1 VSNVPTHRAHGAS
14 PRARPTPPTP
24 WIDRARAGAILAG
37 LAVAHGAACS
47 QPATDEAPRARIRL
61 WHTFNP
67 AETAELNQTL
77 AHWTGAPV
85 ESSMAPFGLGLAILR
100 RDLAQGRDC
109 PDLVR
114 VDATWLPGLVRD
126 RLIAPVPEDIARA
139 RDFLPEAV
147 ELASVDGALHGL
159 PQAMDGL
166 AILYREDAVAGHAWP
181 PATMDA
187 LVATAR
193 SLASGAPGAPR
204 HGLGLRVDGYWFV
217 PFLRAWGPGLLPDA
231 GAAGQ
236 AHAPIRLGI
245 DTAEAALALA
255 RFAALF
261 GPDGIAPPPSPPDE
275 VDSDEI
281 RRFRSGELV
290 AVVNGPW
297 AVAGL
302 IGADTA
308 GSGAGE
314 HRGLGVAALPGAPR
328 GGHSWAVPRCAVH
341 ARDAFALALFLTAP
355 ERQAAWA
362 SRLGVIPTT
371 RAGLAQSGA
380 FVRSFH
386 AALAQARPL
395 PRHAITPAL
404 FDDLSPAVAAAVT
417 GNATPA
423 EALAG
428 VARAWRRLFAS
439 QGFAVA
445 SAGAAIPDTATAPA
459 VLPAQDALP

>member
-1 VSNVPTHRAHGAS
+1 MSNVPAHGAHGAAPARS
-14 PRARPTPPTP
+14 APRIPRARP
-24 WIDRARAGAILAG
+24 GALFLLVLA
-37 LAVAHGAACS
+37 LAACS
-47 QPATDEAPRARIRL
+47 RPARDEAPRARIRL

-67 AETAELNQTL
+67 AETAELNRTL

-85 ESSMAPFGLGLAILR
+85 EASMTPFGLGLAILR
-100 RDLAQGRDC
+100 RELAQGRDC

-126 RLIAPVPEDIARA
+126 QLIAPVPEDIARG

-147 ELASVDGALHGL
+147 ELASVNGALHGL

-181 PATMDA
+181 PATMDELIA
-187 LVATAR
+187 AAR
-193 SLASGAPGAPR
+193 ALASGAPGAPQY
-204 HGLGLRVDGYWFV
+204 GLGLRVDGYWFV
-217 PFLRAWGPGLLPDA
+217 PFLRAWGPGLLPGA
-231 GAAGQ
+231 GAAGE
-236 AHAPIRLGI
+236 AHAPIQLGI
-245 DTAEAALALA
+245 ETPEAALALA

-261 GPDGIAPPPSPPDE
+261 GPDGVAPPPSPPDD

-281 RRFRSGELV
+281 RRFRAGELV

-302 IGADTA
+302 LGDGASHGNGD
-308 GSGAGE
+308 

-328 GGHSWAVPRCAVH
+328 GGHSWAVPRCAAH
-341 ARDAFALALFLTAP
+341 ARDAFALAQFLTAP

-362 SRLGVIPTT
+362 RSLGVIPTT

-380 FVRSFH
+380 FVQSFH

-395 PRHAITPAL
+395 PRHPITPAL
-404 FDDLSPAVAAAVT
+404 FDDLSPAVAAVVS

-428 VARAWRRLFAS
+428 VARAWRRLLAS

-445 SAGAAIPDTATAPA
+445 GEPIPDTAPATAPGEA
-459 VLPAQDALP
+459 PAQDVAP

>member
-1 VSNVPTHRAHGAS
+1 MSNASAH
-14 PRARPTPPTP
+14 
-24 WIDRARAGAILAG
+24 RARARSSIRLVVPILIAIALDAGCSRPAGDGAP
-37 LAVAHGAACS
+37 AA
-47 QPATDEAPRARIRL
+47 TARIRL

-77 AHWTGAPV
+77 AHWTGAAV

-100 RDLAQGRDC
+100 RDLAHGRDC

-126 RLIAPVPEDIARA
+126 QLLAPVPQDIAGQ
-139 RDFLPEAV
+139 RDFLPEAL

-166 AILYREDAVAGHAWP
+166 AILYREAAVAGHAWP
-181 PATMDA
+181 PATMDE

-193 SLASGAPGAPR
+193 ELTSGVDGGIGPGHGPR
-204 HGLGLRVDGYWFV
+204 HGLGLRLDGYWFV
-217 PFLRAWGPGLLPDA
+217 PFLRAWGPGLLPNADA
-231 GAAGQ
+231 SLGPT
-236 AHAPIRLGI
+236 HEPIRLGI
-245 DTAEAALALA
+245 ETPEAAAALA
-255 RFAALF
+255 RFAGLF
-261 GPDGIAPPPSPPDE
+261 GPDGIAPPPSPPDN

-281 RRFRSGELV
+281 RRFRAGELA
-290 AVVNGPW
+290 AVINGPW

-302 IGADTA
+302 IGGDA
-308 GSGAGE
+308 
-314 HRGLGVAALPGAPR
+314 RGDNHGIGVAALPGAPR
-328 GGHSWAVPRCAVH
+328 GGHSWAVPRCARQP
-341 ARDAFALALFLTAP
+341 RDAFALALFLTAP

-362 SRLGVIPTT
+362 RRLGVIPTT
-371 RAGLAQSGA
+371 RAGLEQSDP

-395 PRHAITPAL
+395 PRHPITPAL
-404 FDDLSPAVAAAVT
+404 FDDLSPAVAAAVS
-417 GNATPA
+417 GNAAPA

-428 VARAWRRLFAS
+428 VARAWRRLLES

-445 SAGAAIPDTATAPA
+445 PASDAAASEAAAAEAPA
-459 VLPAQDALP
+459 SAPPPAQDPPP

>member
-1 VSNVPTHRAHGAS
+1 MELTRELTGGLL
-14 PRARPTPPTP
+14 ARPAGR
-24 WIDRARAGAILAG
+24 RALLLA
-37 LAVAHGAACS
+37 LALSAACS
-47 QPATDEAPRARIRL
+47 RPASDDAPAAPARIRL

-77 AHWTGAPV
+77 TEWTGAPV
-85 ESSMAPFGLGLAILR
+85 ETSMAPFGRGLAILR
-100 RDLAQGRDC
+100 GDLAQGRDC

-126 RLIAPVPEDIARA
+126 QLLAPVPADVAGQ
-139 RDFLPEAV
+139 RDFLPEAL
-147 ELASVDGALHGL
+147 ELASAGGALHGL

-166 AILYREDAVAGHAWP
+166 AILYREQAVAGQPWP
-181 PATMDA
+181 PATMDE

-193 SLASGAPGAPR
+193 ALTSGNR

-217 PFLRAWGPGLLPDA
+217 PFLRAWGPGLLPNADA
-231 GAAGQ
+231 SLGQ
-236 AHAPIRLGI
+236 AREPIRLGI
-245 DTAEAALALA
+245 ETPEAASALA

-261 GPDGIAPPPSPPDE
+261 GPGGIAPPPSPPDN

-281 RRFRSGELV
+281 RRFRAGELA

-302 IGADTA
+302 IGNETGNQTGNDSRGAD
-308 GSGAGE
+308 
-314 HRGLGVAALPGAPR
+314 RGFGVAPLPGAPL
-328 GGHSWAVPRCAVH
+328 GGHSWAVPRCARQP
-341 ARDAFALALFLTAP
+341 RDALALALFLTAP

-362 SRLGVIPTT
+362 RRLGVIPTT
-371 RAGLAQSGA
+371 RAGLDQSDA

-395 PRHAITPAL
+395 PRHPITPAL
-404 FDDLSPAVAAAVT
+404 FDDLSPAVAAAVS
-417 GNATPA
+417 GNAEPA

-428 VARAWRRLFAS
+428 VARAWRRLLES

-445 SAGAAIPDTATAPA
+445 PASEAAA
-459 VLPAQDALP
+459 AQDPPP